1 MDSLLRFK
9 MNRLDKKNF
18 YQFPKYGFENILH
31 ENHFHPNQL
40 NAKKIIF
47 QLIKTKK

>member
-1 MDSLLRFK
+1 

-31 ENHFHPNQL
+31 ENHFHPNKYKL
-40 NAKKIIF
+40 FPKSDF
-47 QLIKTKK
+47 EGRGEFS

>member
-1 MDSLLRFK
+1 

-40 NAKKIIF
+40 KGRNRFHPSHIEP
-47 QLIKTKK
+47 